1 LADWTE
7 AGTLWISAG
16 YGGQRSVGAD
26 SRHKAVRIH
35 LPAAL
40 RWFVSLQVA
49 ILKVLASY
57 PGGRATVSAMKADL
71 AVLAGAGF
79 DWNARLKRLAAR
91 LPDLDIFSQGFVLR
105 TAAGWQITAAGLDAL
120 RIMELPASSDSAE
133 VPAPIII
140 AQAPAK
146 LQLVAREPGSKTL
159 PLAAT
164 ERRRRRHLLLADRRR
179 RSAS

>member
-1 LADWTE
+1 L
-7 AGTLWISAG
+7 
-16 YGGQRSVGAD
+16 
-26 SRHKAVRIH
+26 
-35 LPAAL
+35 
-40 RWFVSLQVA
+40 VSLQVA

-71 AVLAGAGF
+71 GLLAGAGS

-105 TAAGWQITAAGLDAL
+105 DAAGWQITTAGLDAL
-120 RIMELPASSDSAE
+120 RIMELPASGSAE

-146 LQLVAREPGSKTL
+146 LQLVAHEPDSKAL

-164 ERRRRRHLLLADRRR
+164 ERRRRRHVLHDDRRR

>member
-1 LADWTE
+1 
-7 AGTLWISAG
+7 
-16 YGGQRSVGAD
+16 
-26 SRHKAVRIH
+26 
-35 LPAAL
+35 L

-57 PGGRATVSAMKADL
+57 PRGRATVSAMKADL
-71 AVLAGAGF
+71 AILAGAGS
-79 DWNARLKRLAAR
+79 DWSARLKRLAAR

-105 TAAGWQITAAGLDAL
+105 DAAGWQITTAGLDAL
-120 RIMELPASSDSAE
+120 RIMELPASGDSAE

-146 LQLVAREPGSKTL
+146 LQLVAHEPDSKAL

-164 ERRRRRHLLLADRRR
+164 ERRRRRHVLHDDRRR